1 MFSENFLKF
10 FKKNGL
16 FLAQITIIV
25 LPFTVFFVYLSMSE
39 NADNFDV
46 ASLEKIETVPV
57 VASAQPA
64 DKPASDKKKEEVQ
77 PEPSTFE
84 VDEVSQ
90 EMLNKS
96 AGNPKEMLAGNSPC
110 ASFENVQ
117 TLAKHTGT
125 ISKAKNI
132 EQFKKPLP
140 AMITETSYSCVDAK
154 GEKKTKFTTMGMAV
168 DAEANVLRCIQSNSD
183 ETMDS
188 EARFKHVVKIMTHH
202 CGFKLAELRPISTAT
217 TPTSK
222 QP

>member
-1 MFSENFLKF
+1 MFSENFSKF

-16 FLAQITIIV
+16 FVAQITLII
-25 LPFTVFFVYLSMSE
+25 LPFLIFFVYLSISE
-39 NADNFDV
+39 TDDNFDV
-46 ASLEKIETVPV
+46 ASLEKIETVSV
-57 VASAQPA
+57 VSSAQQSE
-64 DKPASDKKKEEVQ
+64 KPDNEKKKEESQ
-77 PEPSTFE
+77 PDVSTFE

-90 EMLNKS
+90 EMLDKS
-96 AGNPKEMLAGNSPC
+96 AGNPKEILAGSGACTN
-110 ASFENVQ
+110 FENVQ

-132 EQFKKPLP
+132 EQFKKSLP
-140 AMITETSYSCVDAK
+140 AMITETSYTCVDAN

-188 EARFKHVVKIMTHH
+188 DARFKHVVKIMTHH
-202 CGFKLAELRPISTAT
+202 CGFKLAEHQPISNAN
-217 TPTSK
+217 PTSK